1 MFAMPGGVNYLP
13 IGQIKMWILL
23 ENILIYNLVFQF
35 FIIDIDLFEGREP
48 VVHD

>member
-1 MFAMPGGVNYLP
+1 MPGGVNYLP

-23 ENILIYNLVFQF
+23 ENIFLNLIFQF

>member
-23 ENILIYNLVFQF
+23 ENILIYQFQF
-35 FIIDIDLFEGREP
+35 FILIDNDLFEGREP

>member
-23 ENILIYNLVFQF
+23 ENIFFNLIFQF

>member
-1 MFAMPGGVNYLP
+1 MPGGVNYLP

-23 ENILIYNLVFQF
+23 ENIFFNLIFQF